1 MRKICPDFLKPAAF
15 QLLIYAYKAS
25 CKIEPLRRKILPP
38 LKRAN
43 AWIAKHDRQNGRDLA
58 RNYPVQATIQATWR
72 CNLTC
77 PMCFRQFWPADILA
91 EANSKEMLLAD
102 FKKIADEILP
112 YAQTINLSIGGE
124 PLLLTKL
131 PEVLEIIGYHQCKLE
146 IYSNMTPLINDKLM
160 DLVIPHVGVLRAS
173 IDGATKKTF
182 ETIREGAKF
191 EPVMRALE
199 RFGKLRA
206 QMPEPRPSFGIH
218 VTIQKDNVQE
228 LPDMV
233 RLAAKVKADFVSGD
247 HLLIL
252 GPSTK
257 ALSVAHD
264 QETYRAAYDEA
275 CRVGKELGIRMEL
288 RPPVAPVIPG
298 LPETKKETLG
308 ELKNAGEVECVFLWN
323 RVIINYNGQT
333 LACCHPEP
341 PEYGGNAVKDDF
353 WTVWNS
359 PQARTLRR
367 TYLTKKAHP
376 SCRNCH
382 LLMKKDGTEVP
393 ADDQFDLENFQE
405 ESKAAFE
412 KHAETQTIGK

>member
-1 MRKICPDFLKPAAF
+1 MRKICPDFLKPTAF
-15 QLLIYAYKAS
+15 QVLIYAYKAS
-25 CKIEPLRRKILPP
+25 RNIEPLRRRILPP

-43 AWIAKHDRQNGRDLA
+43 AWIAKHDRREGRSLA

-77 PMCFRQFWPADILA
+77 PMCFRQMWPEDVLAD
-91 EANSKEMLLAD
+91 ANTKEMPLED
-102 FKKIADEILP
+102 FKKVAEEILP
-112 YAQTINLSIGGE
+112 YAQTINLSVAGE

-131 PEVLEIIGYHQCKLE
+131 PEILEILGYYQCKLE
-146 IYSNMTPLINDKLM
+146 IYSNITPLISDKLM
-160 DLVIPHVGVLRAS
+160 DLVLPHVGILRAS

-199 RFGKLRA
+199 RFGRLRA
-206 QMPEPRPSFGIH
+206 EMPDPKPRYGIH

-233 RLAAKVKADFVSGD
+233 RLAARVKADFVSGD

-264 QETYRAAYDEA
+264 QDTYRAAYEEA
-275 CRVGKELGIRMEL
+275 CRVGKELGIGIEL
-288 RPPVAPVIPG
+288 RPPVTQVVAGVPMG
-298 LPETKKETLG
+298 KRESLE
-308 ELKNAGEVECVFLWN
+308 ELKKTGEVECPFLWD
-323 RVIINYNGQT
+323 RVIINYNGHT

-341 PEYGGNAVKDDF
+341 PEYAGNAIEGF
-353 WTVWNS
+353 WKVWNS
-359 PQARTLRR
+359 PQAQTLRR
-367 TYLTKKAHP
+367 TYLTNKAHP

-382 LLMKKDGTEVP
+382 LLLKRDGTEVQS
-393 ADDQFDLENFQE
+393 DDQFDMENFQE
-405 ESKAAFE
+405 ESKAEFE
-412 KHAETQTIGK
+412 RYAKNQT